1 MADEIVLF
9 EKADGVGLIT
19 MNRPG
24 VKNSLSL
31 EVFRTLNDILDR
43 VTRDDEVRAVV
54 VTGAGSAFVAGADIN
69 DLLGFDTQTGWA
81 ASRFQQSV
89 FNRLERLGKPS
100 IAAINGFALGG
111 GLELALACTFRVASV
126 NARMGFPEMGL
137 GIIPALGG
145 TQRAVR
151 TVGYAKASELILSR
165 SIIDAEEAY
174 RIGLVNRLAE
184 AVQVLARAMEW
195 AKALA
200 ALSPVAMRME
210 LELLHQTQDRGFDA
224 GLALESA
231 LAALTVSSGEAKK
244 LLGDFAGKVKKK

>member
-89 FNRLERLGKPS
+89 FDRLERPGK
-100 IAAINGFALGG
+100 L
-111 GLELALACTFRVASV
+111 
-126 NARMGFPEMGL
+126 
-137 GIIPALGG
+137 
-145 TQRAVR
+145 
-151 TVGYAKASELILSR
+151 
-165 SIIDAEEAY
+165 
-174 RIGLVNRLAE
+174 
-184 AVQVLARAMEW
+184 
-195 AKALA
+195 
-200 ALSPVAMRME
+200 
-210 LELLHQTQDRGFDA
+210 
-224 GLALESA
+224 
-231 LAALTVSSGEAKK
+231 
-244 LLGDFAGKVKKK
+244 